1 MPVICS
7 GTCLVSEPVLDF
19 EQLAFIEKWRQKAS
33 RGVVIA
39 LDGTRGDIVVTLRV
53 GDLGE
58 RLDMRGQDAT
68 GAIRKGRLAIGDR
81 VFMAIEYRA
90 KDVRAGT
97 GEAGVTGGLVAPG
110 ASVSGTVS
118 EAGEVAVVDCGA
130 AVLVRGETLGQFHVG
145 DAVEF
150 TVDGEGKA
158 YLIPTRG

>member
-1 MPVICS
+1 MM
-7 GTCLVSEPVLDF
+7 DF

-33 RGVVIA
+33 RGVVVV

-58 RLDMRGQDAT
+58 RMDMRGQDAT
-68 GAIRKGRLAIGDR
+68 GAVRKQRLSIGDR

-90 KDVRAGT
+90 KDARIGT
-97 GEAGVTGGLVAPG
+97 GEQSVSGGLVAPN
-110 ASVSGTVS
+110 ATVSGTVS
-118 EAGEVAVVDCGA
+118 EAGEVAVVDCGVP
-130 AVLVRGETLGQFHVG
+130 VLVRGETLGAGIKVG

>member
-1 MPVICS
+1 M
-7 GTCLVSEPVLDF
+7 LDF

-33 RGVVIA
+33 RGVVVA

-53 GDLGE
+53 GELGAQ

-68 GAIRKGRLAIGDR
+68 GAVRKGRLAIGDR
-81 VFMAIEYRA
+81 VFIAIEYRA
-90 KDVRAGT
+90 KDVHAGT
-97 GEAGVTGGLVAPG
+97 GEATVSGGLVAPG
-110 ASVSGTVS
+110 ATVSGTVS
-118 EAGEVAVVDCGA
+118 ETGEIAVVDCGA
-130 AVLVRGETLGQFHVG
+130 PVLVRGETLGALRTG

>member
-1 MPVICS
+1 M
-7 GTCLVSEPVLDF
+7 LDF

-33 RGVVIA
+33 RGVVVA

-53 GDLGE
+53 GELGE

-68 GAIRKGRLAIGDR
+68 GAVRKGRLAIGDR

-90 KDVRAGT
+90 KDVHAGT
-97 GEAGVTGGLVAPG
+97 GEATATGGIVAPG
-110 ASVSGTVS
+110 STISGTVK
-118 EAGEVAVVDCGA
+118 ETGEIAVVECGA
-130 AVLVRGETLGQFHVG
+130 SVLVRGETLGAMRVG

-150 TVDGEGKA
+150 TVDGEGRA

>member
-1 MPVICS
+1 M
-7 GTCLVSEPVLDF
+7 LDF

-33 RGVVIA
+33 RGVVVA

-58 RLDMRGQDAT
+58 QRLDIRGRDAT
-68 GAIRKGRLAIGDR
+68 GAVRKGRLAIGDR

-90 KDVRAGT
+90 KDVQSGT
-97 GEAGVTGGLVAPG
+97 GEASVSGGLVAPD
-110 ASVSGTVS
+110 ATVSGTVS
-118 EAGEVAVVDCGA
+118 EAGGEVAVVDCGA
-130 AVLVRGETLGQFHVG
+130 AVLVRGDTLGGVRVG

-150 TVDGEGKA
+150 TIDGEGKA

>member
-1 MPVICS
+1 M
-7 GTCLVSEPVLDF
+7 LDC

-33 RGVVIA
+33 RGVVVA
-39 LDGTRGDIVVTLRV
+39 LDGTRGDIIVTLRV
-53 GDLGE
+53 GELGE

-68 GAIRKGRLAIGDR
+68 GAARKGRLAIGDR
-81 VFMAIEYRA
+81 IFMAIEYRA
-90 KDVRAGT
+90 KDVQAGT
-97 GEAGVTGGLVAPG
+97 GEASVSGGLVAPN
-110 ASVSGTVS
+110 ATVSGTVS

-130 AVLVRGETLGQFHVG
+130 AVLVRGETLGSVRVG

>member
-1 MPVICS
+1 M
-7 GTCLVSEPVLDF
+7 LDF

-33 RGVVIA
+33 RGVVVA

-58 RLDMRGQDAT
+58 RRLDMRGQDAT
-68 GAIRKGRLAIGDR
+68 GAVRKGRLAIGDR
-81 VFMAIEYRA
+81 IFMAIEYRA
-90 KDVRAGT
+90 KDVRSGT
-97 GEAGVTGGLVAPG
+97 GEANVSGWLVGPNAT
-110 ASVSGTVS
+110 VSGTVS
-118 EAGEVAVVDCGA
+118 EAGEIAVVDCGA
-130 AVLVRGETLGQFHVG
+130 PVLVRGETLGQVRVG